1 MTWPRTGCLEGKLE
15 GLGVGGLLLGAIV
28 HQRRARRLTPNT
40 DSTQREL
47 YHYPTTEID
56 IGEWIPSPIIPAI
69 TEPFQDELQ
78 DIDMLRGKLEDAEA
92 FLRDFKEEK
101 AAGRYEA
108 GNTME
113 ALSPTSTSARR
124 RSFFGR

>member
-1 MTWPRTGCLEGKLE
+1 
-15 GLGVGGLLLGAIV
+15 
-28 HQRRARRLTPNT
+28 
-40 DSTQREL
+40 
-47 YHYPTTEID
+47 
-56 IGEWIPSPIIPAI
+56 
-69 TEPFQDELQ
+69 
-78 DIDMLRGKLEDAEA
+78 MLRGKFEDAEA
-92 FLRDFKEEK
+92 FLKDFREEK